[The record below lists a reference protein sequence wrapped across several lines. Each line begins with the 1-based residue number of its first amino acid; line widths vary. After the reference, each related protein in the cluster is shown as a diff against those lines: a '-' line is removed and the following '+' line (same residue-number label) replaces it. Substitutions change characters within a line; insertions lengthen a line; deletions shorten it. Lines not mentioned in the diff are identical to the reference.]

1 MIVSQ
6 TSAGQEVR
14 PYWEV
19 VCKLANNPA
28 QNKRRGAQW
37 EIDLMNGLREEGF
50 NAERLRLAGTED
62 EGDLVVR
69 EDDGKYL
76 VIEAK
81 NAKLEPGV
89 FLGEAQVEGENFAK
103 HRGLDLDDVESIV
116 IVKRRGKNWR
126 KALVLTTVEAYLG
139 LDSR

>member
-1 MIVSQ
+1 M
-6 TSAGQEVR
+6 
-14 PYWEV
+14 
-19 VCKLANNPA
+19 ANNPA

-62 EGDLVVR
+62 EGDLVIR

-139 LDSR
+139 LDPQ